1 MPCGRW
7 LPGCVTSPRKLFQSK
22 QREKYD
28 RKERRELIEKFWRTL
43 CALRLSDGAI
53 NMNQWTIEVGDNDF
67 ETAVLQRSKEVPVLV
82 DFWAP
87 WCGPCRVLG
96 PVLEK
101 LVEEYSGE
109 FLLAKINVD
118 DNPSVA
124 AAFGIQGIPAVKLFR
139 DGDIASEFTGALP
152 EAMVREFLSRFLPS
166 AADKQALQAAE
177 LEKDGKITE
186 AKTLYQAI
194 LQSEPNHAKALLGIG
209 RLLTNEGDDQ
219 AGLNHLEKIPFGADE
234 RKEADRLIARLKL
247 QSGSGQDTSALRAKL
262 KSDPNNLEARCELA
276 QALAGNEKYEE
287 ALAEF
292 LAIVKADR
300 SFRDDAARKAMI
312 QIFEVLGSDHPLTE
326 KYRSDLAKVLFS

>member
-1 MPCGRW
+1 
-7 LPGCVTSPRKLFQSK
+7 
-22 QREKYD
+22 
-28 RKERRELIEKFWRTL
+28 
-43 CALRLSDGAI
+43 
-53 NMNQWTIEVGDNDF
+53 MNQWTIEVGDHDF
-67 ETAVLQRSKEVPVLV
+67 ETAVLQRSKDVPVLV

-101 LVEEYSGE
+101 VAEEYDGQ

-118 DNPSVA
+118 DNPSIA

-139 DGDIASEFTGALP
+139 DGNVASEFTGALP
-152 EAMVREFLSRFLPS
+152 EPMVREFLSRFLPS

-177 LEKDGKITE
+177 LEKEGKNAE

-194 LQSEPNHAKALLGIG
+194 LQSEPNHPKALLGIG
-209 RLLTNEGDDQ
+209 RLLTDEGDDQ
-219 AGLNHLEKIPFGADE
+219 TALSHLEKVPLVADE

-247 QSGSGQDTSALRAKL
+247 QSRSGQDESALRAKL
-262 KSDPNNLEARCELA
+262 KSDPNNLEARFELA

-287 ALAEF
+287 ALGEF
-292 LAIVKADR
+292 LAIVKADKN
-300 SFRDDAARKAMI
+300 FHDDGARKAMI